1 MDAAGDMLQES
12 ALPISIEK
20 KYSHEPKGVV
30 LRQTPRA
37 GNEVDPGT
45 IVELIVAQ
53 AFPRIPNVTSKN
65 LVQARRILRNA
76 DFEVTVRKRDSTTQ
90 RDDDIVSESPS
101 GGTEARPG
109 RMVTLVVINN
119 ICTAGYSPC
128 LGRGPIDYDCYGGEG
143 GAPFTEPG
151 VTYRVTGF
159 DPYDLDRDNDRRG
172 CE

>member
-1 MDAAGDMLQES
+1 LKRLMLVLIVVLASACDSSGPTEETGLTGPTTGPTGPTSPPPPPPVAVPDVSGETMDAAGDMLQES

-65 LVQARRILRNA
+65 LVQAG
-76 DFEVTVRKRDSTTQ
+76 ES
-90 RDDDIVSESPS
+90 SE
-101 GGTEARPG
+101 
-109 RMVTLVVINN
+109 M
-119 ICTAGYSPC
+119 
-128 LGRGPIDYDCYGGEG
+128 PIS
-143 GAPFTEPG
+143 
-151 VTYRVTGF
+151 R
-159 DPYDLDRDNDRRG
+159 
-172 CE
+172 